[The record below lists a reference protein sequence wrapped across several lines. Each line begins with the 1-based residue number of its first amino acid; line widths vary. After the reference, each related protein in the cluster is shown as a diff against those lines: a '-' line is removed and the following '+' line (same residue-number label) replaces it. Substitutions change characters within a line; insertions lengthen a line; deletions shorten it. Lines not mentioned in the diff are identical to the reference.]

1 MAKKCPKHVY
11 VICES
16 SLKLLFPQNPTR
28 SIRFFYFV
36 LTFGHNYLN
45 ILDYGVSRSAMVYIF
60 IFLFSIFFI
69 HSSIIHFLK
78 VSKSRKQI
86 MASWILPKNE
96 QNSLSW
102 ASPVLRIVSF
112 VHFLEESRTPYLFFE
127 IYWPLVNPDFR

>member
-1 MAKKCPKHVY
+1 MSSSVPLRYVVKNAETCLLIVY

-96 QNSLSW
+96 QTY
-102 ASPVLRIVSF
+102 
-112 VHFLEESRTPYLFFE
+112 FLGHLQYSG
-127 IYWPLVNPDFR
+127 